1 MLLLRE
7 GGREG
12 WRGSKADYP
21 QISVGRVEALLRAI
35 QLKPRHPS
43 QKKKIEHSPACTGL
57 VISGREV
64 QERQQDDVPATSLHS
79 SARGN
84 K

>member
-1 MLLLRE
+1 MA
-7 GGREG
+7 GIKGRLSPDFCRTRRSTFE
-12 WRGSKADYP
+12 SNPIKAAA
-21 QISVGRVEALLRAI
+21 SLT
-35 QLKPRHPS
+35 
-43 QKKKIEHSPACTGL
+43 KKKIEHSPACTGL